1 MLLFLGYTILD
12 LVQYLYINVDRFP
25 YCSENEFTFLFSFVH
40 IQSKQSLED
49 FEKTVKKMT

>member
-12 LVQYLYINVDRFP
+12 LVQYVYINLDRFP